1 MYKIIQTI
9 KNEEKILAEF
19 PNLDEAEKYASE
31 LENSG
36 AEGCITVESWSY
48 DSDEKRTGRKIYC

>member
-19 PNLDEAEKYASE
+19 PELDEAEKYASE

-36 AEGCITVESWSY
+36 AEVCITVESWSY
-48 DSDEKRTGRKIYC
+48 DSDGKRTGRKILF